1 MSFEAMLTNW
11 RSVRNRQ
18 RLETPLV
25 CRPSGYSLEMNGSPS
40 AAVLIAMA
48 IAASALGLAACTGAT
63 VTETTCGQTPASAMA
78 TRGSLEVRELRRNV
92 VTIIRNSE
100 TASQSLPTSEAEG
113 QTSVLTA
120 IADNLSSMASKLA
133 ALTYPPQYQAAEQAF
148 VTQLQSQ
155 AALLR
160 SGQTGIESGSAEATT
175 NDLRRFYDALGIPSV
190 CTTTTSR

>member
-1 MSFEAMLTNW
+1 
-11 RSVRNRQ
+11 
-18 RLETPLV
+18 
-25 CRPSGYSLEMNGSPS
+25 
-40 AAVLIAMA
+40 
-48 IAASALGLAACTGAT
+48 
-63 VTETTCGQTPASAMA
+63 
-78 TRGSLEVRELRRNV
+78 

-100 TASQSLPTSEAEG
+100 TASQSLPTSETEG
-113 QTSVLTA
+113 QTSVLAA

-160 SGQTGIESGSAEATT
+160 SGQTGIESGSAEAAT